1 MEVEM
6 KKPDRRVV
14 KTKRAIRNAFAALL
28 SQKEIDE
35 ITVKDIA
42 DTADINRKTFY
53 HYYSGVYQVVDE
65 IENEAVNAFDEAIRD
80 FDFKRDMEHPH
91 VLFEKLTAIVSRDL
105 EFYGHLLSMNRNWRL
120 VTKIAVRL
128 KTRITQALAG
138 KTGLDDSTL
147 EIVASYSLSGMFA
160 VYQSWFNSGRR
171 QSIEE
176 LSEIIGRIWLSG
188 MNGIMERSI

>member
-1 MEVEM
+1 MELET
-6 KKPDRRVV
+6 KKIDRRVV
-14 KTKRAIRNAFAALL
+14 KTKRAIRNAFAELL

-105 EFYGHLLSMNRNWRL
+105 DFYGHLLSMNRNWQL

-147 EIVASYSLSGMFA
+147 GIVASYSLSGMFA
-160 VYQSWFNSGRR
+160 AYQSWFNSGRR

-176 LSEIIGRIWLSG
+176 LSEIIGRMWLSG
-188 MNGIMERSI
+188 MNGMMER